1 MLQVGDSGGQS
12 RTHDSDAAIPGNLTD
27 HERHIYARGYANGY
41 KDGTADTLASQQAP
55 QSSPQPQRLHL
66 SNLPTTR
73 LPGVQLPLLPQ
84 QSGLLP
90 TLHTNG
96 QPGIQHLVGGLQ
108 SFSLSG
114 ASRNKRHHA
123 DSQYTSAADAAPSS
137 VGAVSAAS
145 CMVRSSPA
153 AGGAHNEVK
162 QVRSEKSKGK

>member
-27 HERHIYARGYANGY
+27 HERRIYARGYANGY

-66 SNLPTTR
+66 SNLPNNPFAR
-73 LPGVQLPLLPQ
+73 SAAPSPSSAVRPPANFA
-84 QSGLLP
+84 
-90 TLHTNG
+90 HHG
-96 QPGIQHLVGGLQ
+96 QPGTQHLVGGLQ